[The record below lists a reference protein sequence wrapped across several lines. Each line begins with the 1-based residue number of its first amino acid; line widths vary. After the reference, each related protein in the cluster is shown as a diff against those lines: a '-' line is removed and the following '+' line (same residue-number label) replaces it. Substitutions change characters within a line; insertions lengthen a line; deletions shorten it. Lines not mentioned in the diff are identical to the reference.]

1 MNAVKWMLII
11 SGIVAGVFTPWQ
23 IQVVVMVVILACY
36 SACYSLKLP
45 RLQIAFAS
53 LFGGLSIGL
62 GFQFLIG
69 FGTQNQIVQMIISP
83 LLTWLVLRVIFY
95 GVETKYTL
103 SPNAVLTQ
111 MRIEEAAGQ
120 VMNNFTADQNNTTGP
135 AGTSAWAGDNQGS
148 ASKPGA
154 NGQYMRYEYFGSDEI
169 AMGGPTFGEAI
180 FSNGCAFSGVGPSIV
195 LSDDG
200 HYAAMTMPSRDT
212 WHLLFVDL
220 EKKIAY
226 EPRYEGFWELD
237 RIENG
242 VIYGRE
248 SPITH
253 NTGLHLSIE
262 KLIAN
267 SEALPLIEDDGWW
280 VIDDERREP
289 FKKYS
294 AITITS
300 KNAAHKITFVPD
312 LKPFKQNPFLRDS
325 NPNYLALV
333 DDELI
338 EFDIVINRAEALW
351 VDGATPNI
359 VQEGR
364 FLVLPYCIID
374 FADLI
379 TGLFSVS
386 TCSVFP
392 FTKGCDDHTNLDFA
406 YGEKSDGGNG
416 VLVAQGYV
424 LPRSTGWDGAEYAS
438 YSCTSPWDEEEV
450 TYWDVK
456 EKQCVQA
463 RTRIQRYVEY
473 RINLDDFCCCDDLRL
488 CTSIK
493 LINRA
498 RSDYTATLTNHSSQK
513 RSPSNE
519 YAAYKLVTSCGVTL
533 ENVLHEA
540 TWSHCGRYLAV
551 VNYVHQPMLPH
562 QICVIDFRTASI
574 KTISGSY
581 ALPSFIWFDDSML
594 QFTHLVG
601 VEESITYGANHHQ
614 DIKKIRL
621 TDPEHSAEPYR
632 LISDDLDGRRAALEK
647 KAQARRKSAN
657 DYASGSLNVISQHC
671 ILFAPDFDIP
681 VLQPPVST
689 GMNA

>member
-11 SGIVAGVFTPWQ
+11 SGIVTGVLTPWQ
-23 IQVVVMVVILACY
+23 VQVVLMIVMLACY
-36 SACYSLKLP
+36 SACYSLKWP
-45 RLQIAFAS
+45 RLQVACAS
-53 LFGGLSIGL
+53 LFGGLSTGL
-62 GFQFLIG
+62 GFQFLIS
-69 FGTQNQIVQMIISP
+69 FGTQGQIVQMIISP
-83 LLTWLVLRVIFY
+83 LLTWLLLRIIFY
-95 GVETKYTL
+95 AVETQYTL

-120 VMNNFTADQNNTTGP
+120 VMNNFTADQHNTIGS

-154 NGQYMRYEYFGSDEI
+154 NGQYLRYEYFGSGEI

-195 LSDDG
+195 LSDEG
-200 HYAAMTMPSRDT
+200 QYAAMTMPSRDT

-220 EKKIAY
+220 EKRIAY
-226 EPRYEGFWELD
+226 QPRYEGFWELD

-267 SEALPLIEDDGWW
+267 SEALPLVEDDGWW

-294 AITITS
+294 AITYAT
-300 KNAAHKITFVPD
+300 KNALHKITFVPD
-312 LKPFKQNPFLRDS
+312 LKPFKRNPFLRDS
-325 NPNYLALV
+325 NPNYVVLV

-338 EFDIVINRAEALW
+338 EFEATINRAEALW
-351 VDGATPNI
+351 VDGVTSEI
-359 VQEGR
+359 VKEAR

-374 FADLI
+374 FADPS
-379 TGLFSVS
+379 TGLFSINKRS
-386 TCSVFP
+386 AFP
-392 FTKGCDDHTNLDFA
+392 FTEGCDEYTNIDFT
-406 YGEKSDGGNG
+406 YGEKSDGGGG
-416 VLVAQGYV
+416 VLIAHGYV

-438 YSCTSPWDEEEV
+438 YSCTSPWDDEEV
-450 TYWDVK
+450 TYWDVE
-456 EKQCVQA
+456 EKSRQEA
-463 RTRIQRYVEY
+463 RTRIQRHVEY
-473 RINLDDFCCCDDLRL
+473 RINLNDVCYCNDLRL

-498 RSDYTATLTNHSSQK
+498 RADYTAALAHHHSQK
-513 RSPSNE
+513 INPSNK
-519 YAAYKLVTSCGVTL
+519 YAAYKLTTSCGVNL

-551 VNYVHQPMLPH
+551 VNYASPPMVPH
-562 QICVIDFRTASI
+562 QISVIDFETASI
-574 KTISGSY
+574 KNIPGSY
-581 ALPSFIWFDDSML
+581 VLPSFIWFESSML

-601 VEESITYGANHHQ
+601 IEESLTYGANHQQ

-621 TDPEHSAEPYR
+621 TDPEYAADPYR
-632 LISDDLDGRRAALEK
+632 LLLDDLDGRRAALDK
-647 KAQARRKSAN
+647 KAKAKQKSPN

-671 ILFAPDFDIP
+671 ILFAPEFDRP
-681 VLQPPVST
+681 VLQPPASPVKV
-689 GMNA
+689 

>member
-1 MNAVKWMLII
+1 MNATKWVLII
-11 SGIVAGVFTPWQ
+11 SGLLAGVFTPWQ

-45 RLQIAFAS
+45 RLQIALAS
-53 LFGGLSIGL
+53 LFGGLSTGL
-62 GFQFLIG
+62 GFQFLIS
-69 FGTQNQIVQMIISP
+69 FGTQNQIVPMIISP
-83 LLTWLVLRVIFY
+83 LLTWLVLRIIFY

-111 MRIEEAAGQ
+111 MRIEEAAGL
-120 VMNNFTADQNNTTGP
+120 VMNNFTADQTSSAGTT
-135 AGTSAWAGDNQGS
+135 GTSAWAGDNEGS
-148 ASKPGA
+148 ASKPGV
-154 NGQYMRYEYFGSDEI
+154 NGQYMRYEYFDRGEI

-195 LSDDG
+195 LSDEG
-200 HYAAMTMPSRDT
+200 HYAAMTMPSRNT
-212 WHLLFVDL
+212 WRLLFVDL

-237 RIENG
+237 RIQNG
-242 VIYGRE
+242 EIYGRE

-267 SEALPLIEDDGWW
+267 SDALPLVEDDGWW
-280 VIDDERREP
+280 VIDDEGREP
-289 FKKYS
+289 FKKYT
-294 AITITS
+294 AVTYTT

-312 LKPFKQNPFLRDS
+312 VKPFKRNPFLRDS
-325 NPNYLALV
+325 NPNYLVLV
-333 DDELI
+333 DDELM
-338 EFDIVINRAEALW
+338 EFEAVINRAEALW
-351 VDGATPNI
+351 VDGATSEVVN
-359 VQEGR
+359 EGR
-364 FLVLPYCIID
+364 FLVLPHYIVD
-374 FADLI
+374 FANPV
-379 TGLFSVS
+379 TGLFSINKR
-386 TCSVFP
+386 SVFP
-392 FTKGCDDHTNLDFA
+392 FTKGCDEQTNLDFA
-406 YGEKSDGGNG
+406 YGEKSDGLGG

-450 TYWDVK
+450 TYWDVAG
-456 EKQCVQA
+456 KQHQQT

-473 RINLDDFCCCDDLRL
+473 RINLHDFSCCNDLRL

-493 LINRA
+493 LINRTK
-498 RSDYTATLTNHSSQK
+498 SNYIATLTWHQSQK
-513 RSPSNE
+513 RAPSNE
-519 YAAYKLVTSCGVTL
+519 YAAYKLTTSCGVTI

-551 VNYVHQPMLPH
+551 VNYAHQPMVPH
-562 QICVIDFRTASI
+562 QISVIDFKTASI
-574 KTISGSY
+574 KNISESY

-601 VEESITYGANHHQ
+601 IEESLTYGANHQQ

-621 TDPEHSAEPYR
+621 TDPEHIAEPYR
-632 LISDDLDGRRAALEK
+632 LLFDDLDGRRAALEK
-647 KAQARRKSAN
+647 KAKAKQKSPN
-657 DYASGSLNVISQHC
+657 DYSSGSLNVISQHC
-671 ILFAPDFDIP
+671 ILFAPEFDAP
-681 VLQPPVST
+681 VLQPPAAST
-689 GMNA
+689 